1 MELLKGKLEK
11 YKLPAGKK
19 QVKIEGW
26 QEFAIEV
33 CKDFNIIGQYKQ
45 IIFKHAK
52 RNMSY
57 LQGKVANVK
66 EKFGTEKLED
76 KGNYLISLF
85 RKNPPWNK

>member
-11 YKLPAGKK
+11 YKLPVENKE
-19 QVKIEGW
+19 VKISGW

-33 CKDFNIIGQYKQ
+33 CNDFNISGRYRQ

-52 RNMSY
+52 RNMNY
-57 LQGKVANVK
+57 LQGKVSNAK
-66 EKFGTEKLED
+66 EKFGYENIGN

-85 RKNPPWNK
+85 RKTPPWEK